1 MRRGT
6 AVNSGAYIGSVRG
19 KSVTIRQRVVN
30 HAKANPKPYGVMAAA
45 LVVVLGASGYGLVGG
60 DATVGGAAV
69 PQRGG
74 VAAVAP
80 QAAATIPVEGSP
92 TGLAY
97 RADGKYLVVTTYQP
111 PSLHLIDVDRN
122 DVAKTIGFDTS
133 VLGMT
138 ISPDGRSIVV
148 DNGGDGTVLLR
159 DPETVSSAEFP
170 LPDVSGGG
178 AFTLDSKLVVT
189 KTETAFRL
197 WDAATGA
204 PAGEHPI
211 APNQDGSVLAAPDGH
226 FITSSYSSSVLT
238 YWDSATWAPV
248 TTMET
253 EDYAN
258 SVAIDPAGT
267 VAAIGQGNGDIQI
280 RALPSGDVV
289 AALTGHGGPVSAVSF
304 APEDKLLASAA
315 EDGTIRL
322 WDTGT
327 WRTVTTM
334 PNYVDTPRIAFSPDG
349 ATLATYTDDGINL
362 WRLP

>member
-1 MRRGT
+1 MRKGPS
-6 AVNSGAYIGSVRG
+6 VNSGAYIGSVRG

-30 HAKANPKPYGVMAAA
+30 HAKANRTPYAVIAAA
-45 LVVVLGASGYGLVGG
+45 LVAVIGASGYGLVGS
-60 DATVGGAAV
+60 DTTVGGAAF
-69 PQRGG
+69 PRRDDAGT
-74 VAAVAP
+74 AAP
-80 QAAATIPVEGSP
+80 HAAATIPAEGSP
-92 TGLAY
+92 TGMAY

-111 PSLHLIDVDRN
+111 PSLHLIDVKTN
-122 DVAKTIGFDTS
+122 DVVKTVGFDTS

-159 DPETVSSAEFP
+159 DPETVSAGEFP
-170 LPDVSGGG
+170 LPGVSGGG

-204 PAGEHPI
+204 PADEHPI
-211 APNQDGSVLAAPDGH
+211 ASNEDGSVLAAPDGH
-226 FITSSYSSSVLT
+226 FLTSSYSSSVMT
-238 YWDSATWAPV
+238 YWDSATWTPV
-248 TTMET
+248 TTMEAK
-253 EDYAN
+253 DYVN

-267 VAAIGQGNGDIQI
+267 VLAVGQGNGDIQI

-289 AALTGHGGPVSAVSF
+289 TTLTGHSGPVDAVAF
-304 APEDKLLASAA
+304 APKDKVLASAA

-322 WDTGT
+322 WDTGS

-334 PNYVDTPRIAFSPDG
+334 PNYVDTPRLAFSPDG
-349 ATLATYTDDGINL
+349 ATLATYTDDGIKL

>member
-1 MRRGT
+1 M
-6 AVNSGAYIGSVRG
+6 NSGAYIGSVRG

-30 HAKANPKPYGVMAAA
+30 HAKANRTPYAVIAAA
-45 LVVVLGASGYGLVGG
+45 LVAVLGASGYGLVGG
-60 DATVGGAAV
+60 DTTVGGAAV
-69 PQRGG
+69 PRRGDVG
-74 VAAVAP
+74 TVEP
-80 QAAATIPVEGSP
+80 QATATIPAEGSP

-97 RADGKYLVVTTYQP
+97 SADGTYLVATTYQP
-111 PSLHLIDVDRN
+111 PSLHLIN
-122 DVAKTIGFDTS
+122 IEKNKVAKTIGFDTS

-159 DPETVSSAEFP
+159 DPESVSAGEFP

-189 KTETAFRL
+189 KTETAFQL

-226 FITSSYSSSVLT
+226 FLTSSYSSSVLT
-238 YWDSATWAPV
+238 YWDSATWTPV

-267 VAAIGQGNGDIQI
+267 MVAIGQGNGEIQI

-289 AALTGHGGPVSAVSF
+289 TTLTGHGGPVGAVAF
-304 APEDKLLASAA
+304 APEEKLLASAA

-322 WDTGT
+322 WDTTT

-334 PNYVDTPRIAFSPDG
+334 PNYVDTPRIAFSPDSV
-349 ATLATYTDDGINL
+349 TLATYTDDGIKL

>member
-1 MRRGT
+1 M
-6 AVNSGAYIGSVRG
+6 NSGAYVGSVRG
-19 KSVTIRQRVVN
+19 RKVTIRQRVVN
-30 HAKANPKPYGVMAAA
+30 HAKANPAPYGVLAAA
-45 LVVVLGASGYGLVGG
+45 LVVVLGAASYGLVGG
-60 DATVGGAAV
+60 DTTVAGAAV
-69 PQRGG
+69 PRRGDVG
-74 VAAVAP
+74 TVEP
-80 QAAATIPVEGSP
+80 QLAATIPVEGSP

-97 RADGKYLVVTTYQP
+97 RADGEYLVATTYQP
-111 PSLHLIDVDRN
+111 PSLHLIDVETN
-122 DVAKTIGFDTS
+122 EVAKTIGFDTS

-159 DPETVSSAEFP
+159 DPETVSSGEFP
-170 LPDVSGGG
+170 LPDASGGG
-178 AFTLDSKLVVT
+178 TFTLDSKLVVT

-226 FITSSYSSSVLT
+226 FLTSSYSSSMLT
-238 YWDSATWAPV
+238 YWDSATWTPV

-267 VAAIGQGNGDIQI
+267 LVAIGQGNGDIQI

-289 AALTGHGGPVSAVSF
+289 TALTGHSGPVSAVAF
-304 APEDKLLASAA
+304 ALKEKLLASAA

-334 PNYVDTPRIAFSPDG
+334 PNYVDTPRLAFSPDG
-349 ATLATYTDDGINL
+349 ATLATYTDDGIKL
-362 WRLP
+362 WRLR